1 MVKVNN
7 KKITGLIQEANS
19 QITGV
24 PKENNREI
32 LPRTEEHKSLG

>member
-7 KKITGLIQEANS
+7 KKITGLIQETNS